1 MEISLQKQIF
11 NSGDKLFNSRQNQW
25 AWIERFQ
32 ATEFLPA
39 NSTNLCH
46 DPISCP
52 MLGILTPRKSKNHLS
67 KVASKQILDF
77 SRSKVW
83 QRQMRDT
90 QQSVGGTSLLYSVSL
105 RFYSSYGV
113 TNSVEEMFVCFM
125 MEPCEVYDVIMDQLA
140 NGDDEDLDKPTD
152 GDVLVL
158 PQGPMTRSRSRK
170 LTQVIGGLVKM
181 SWKQEECL
189 GRSLINQ
196 DTLITIQATSP
207 SS

>member
-1 MEISLQKQIF
+1 MEIKSGKRRTQIIMFRSL
-11 NSGDKLFNSRQNQW
+11 L
-25 AWIERFQ
+25 
-32 ATEFLPA
+32 
-39 NSTNLCH
+39 
-46 DPISCP
+46 
-52 MLGILTPRKSKNHLS
+52 